1 MKPEFLKGIRF
12 ADLTW
17 AGAGPFSTK
26 IFSDF
31 GAEVIKIESATR
43 LDSVRTGGPFKD
55 RKYGVN
61 RSGYFASR
69 NTGKKSVVLDLKSE
83 EGRRLVFD
91 IIRKS
96 DVISNNFGPG
106 AMDRMGLS
114 YEAVRAVKPDIIYLA
129 MPMYGEDGPR
139 AELLGVG
146 MTISAVTGLMWSTGY
161 RRDDPVGPGTHYPD
175 HAANPYHAAF
185 AVIAA
190 LRRKRLTGE
199 GTKIDLSQV
208 ESTINFIGTA
218 VTECAITGED
228 RPQAGNGSVEMAPH
242 NIFRCAG
249 DDAWVA
255 IAATT
260 DTEWQALARMIGG
273 DRLAADPRYATA
285 PDRIAQREEL
295 ERLVSGWTAARGADE
310 AAAAVRQAGVPAARV
325 ANSRYLIENDAQLAA
340 RGYWQRVEHPELGN
354 SLYASPPYCIDGER
368 VELARPPLLGEHNRE
383 ILSGLLGVDERE
395 IDRLEAAGVFK

>member
-1 MKPEFLKGIRF
+1 MKPRFLEGIRF

-55 RKYGVN
+55 RKFGVN

-83 EGRRLVFD
+83 EGHRLVLD

-96 DVISNNFGPG
+96 DVVSNNFGPG
-106 AMDRMGLS
+106 AMNRMGLS
-114 YEAVRAVKPDIIYLA
+114 YESVRAVKPDIVYLS
-129 MPMYGEDGPR
+129 MPMYGEEGPR

-161 RRDDPVGPGTHYPD
+161 RPDDPVGPGTHYPD

-185 AVIAA
+185 AVLAA

-208 ESTINFIGTA
+208 ESTVNFIGTA
-218 VTECAITGED
+218 VMDCAIAGRD
-228 RPQAGNGSVEMAPH
+228 RPQAGNSSVEMAPH

-249 DDAWVA
+249 EDMWVA
-255 IAATT
+255 IVAST
-260 DTEWQALARMIGG
+260 DREWQTLAGVIDGA
-273 DRLAADPRYATA
+273 DLAQDPRFATA
-285 PDRIAQREEL
+285 SDRVARRGEL
-295 ERLVSGWTAARGADE
+295 ERLVSEWTATRGADE
-310 AAAAVRQAGVPAARV
+310 AARTLREAGVPAALV
-325 ANSRYLIENDAQLAA
+325 ANSRYLIENDPQLAA

-354 SLYASPPYCIDGER
+354 SLYASPPYRIDGER
-368 VELARPPLLGEHNRE
+368 VDLGRPPLLGEHNRE
-383 ILSGLLGVDERE
+383 ILLGLLGLEEQEV
-395 IDRLEAAGVFK
+395 DRLEAAGVFK

>member
-1 MKPEFLKGIRF
+1 MKPQFLQNIRF

-17 AGAGPFSTK
+17 AGAGPFCTK

-31 GAEVIKIESATR
+31 GADVIKIESATR

-55 RKYGVN
+55 RKFGVN

-83 EGRRLVFD
+83 AGRRLVFD
-91 IIRKS
+91 IIREA

-114 YEAVRAVKPDIIYLA
+114 YEAVRDVKPDIIYLS

-161 RRDDPVGPGTHYPD
+161 RPDDPVGPGTHYPD

-185 AVIAA
+185 AILAA
-190 LRRKRLTGE
+190 LRRRRQTGD
-199 GTKIDLSQV
+199 GMKIDLSQV

-218 VTECAITGED
+218 ATRVAMTGND
-228 RPQAGNGSVEMAPH
+228 QPQAGNASAEMAPH
-242 NIFRCAG
+242 GVFRCAG
-249 DDAWVA
+249 EDQWCAVA
-255 IAATT
+255 VTT
-260 DTEWQALARMIGG
+260 DAEWQAFARAIGAAELAG
-273 DRLAADPRYATA
+273 DPRFAKA
-285 PDRIAQREEL
+285 SDRVAHREEL
-295 ERLVSGWTAARGADE
+295 ETMITQWTSARGAGE
-310 AAAAVRQAGVPAARV
+310 AADTLRQAGVPAAVV
-325 ANSRYLIENDAQLAA
+325 AHSRYLIETDPQLAA
-340 RGYWQRVEHPELGN
+340 RDYWQRVEHPELGN
-354 SLYASPPYCIDGER
+354 SLYASPPYRVDGER
-368 VELARPPLLGEHNRE
+368 VELARPPLLGEHTRDV
-383 ILSGLLGVDERE
+383 LDGLLGLEAEE
-395 IDRLEAAGVFK
+395 IDRLDAAGVFK